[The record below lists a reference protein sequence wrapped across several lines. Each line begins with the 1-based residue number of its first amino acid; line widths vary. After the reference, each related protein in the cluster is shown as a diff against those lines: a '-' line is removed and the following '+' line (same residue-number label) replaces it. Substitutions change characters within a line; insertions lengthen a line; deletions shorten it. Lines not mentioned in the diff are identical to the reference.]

1 MGFGRGLLSIFGE
14 NMRTVK
20 YLAAVIATLL
30 SMITTAQAADCGD
43 LEGSWS
49 NPVGGTW
56 TFSSGSGKLV
66 VNSTNYGSRAQQITE
81 LKISSCSDGVLK
93 YIIERAAMTNTDD
106 PEYTYDKVPPAKEYS
121 QPYSLGSGELKI
133 GNFTYMKQ

>member
-1 MGFGRGLLSIFGE
+1 
-14 NMRTVK
+14 MRTAK
-20 YLAAVIATLL
+20 YFAVVIATMF
-30 SMITTAQAADCGD
+30 SMITTAHAGDCGE

-93 YIIERAAMTNTDD
+93 YVIARAAMTNTDD
-106 PEYTYDKVPPAKEYS
+106 PEYTYDKVPPPKEYS
-121 QPYSLGSGELKI
+121 QPYSLDSGELKI